1 MESCSEIDTN
11 VIVCIANSVQQQHK
25 LTGLLIWLLYKIEP
39 YRADCT
45 ELHCRRPLGRSDSQC
60 CVFLFLFL
68 PKLIWLRSFAEVC
81 RFEEWIYFLTW
92 HVPIG
97 KIYISMPSNPD
108 VQHGG
113 TEIHLCFWVAGQSG
127 ARTLSWEAYPERW
140 VHLGPPHESQRRGKI
155 KCVEL
160 F

>member
-1 MESCSEIDTN
+1 M
-11 VIVCIANSVQQQHK
+11 IVHIPNSVQQQRKH
-25 LTGLLIWLLYKIEP
+25 TGLLIWLPYRIEP
-39 YRADCT
+39 YRMDCT
-45 ELHCRRPLGRSDSQC
+45 ELHCRRPSGRSDSQC
-60 CVFLFLFL
+60 SIFIYLFL

-81 RFEEWIYFLTW
+81 RFKEWMYFLTW

-108 VQHGG
+108 VQHRG
-113 TEIHLCFWVAGQSG
+113 TEMHLCCWVAGQSG
-127 ARTLSWEAYPERW
+127 ACTLRWETYPEHQ
-140 VHLGPPHESQRRGKI
+140 VHLGPPRESQRRGKT